1 MRRWAVSVCVGR
13 RHTLEAVVMQP
24 GTSDSVVLGSGM
36 AAGIFKRIQD
46 DAEDQKPL
54 VLWKRHHAL
63 LFRITNV
70 RF

>member
-1 MRRWAVSVCVGR
+1 
-13 RHTLEAVVMQP
+13 MQP

-54 VLWKRHHAL
+54 VLWKRHRAL